1 MSPGSR
7 SSSLAAGRGRSLGTH
22 VQVALTQQ
30 AGEAA
35 AALLRSI
42 PMLQAECIAGSSTP
56 QAVSPQQAFQTEDAA
71 DGSAVARCA
80 AQVARTRA
88 RQEAHAAQVHDNF
101 MRKLMGTHGSSS
113 SKGVS
118 PLPSSAAV
126 AGLGSASGVKEGLPS
141 ETHGGS
147 NKSTTALPSS
157 TAAAGVAL
165 GGVSGVKEGTPQGAA
180 RQEHEG
186 DVFERGEGLSV
197 KEQVQVLVEE
207 ATSLDNLA
215 QMYEGWSAWI

>member
-1 MSPGSR
+1 M
-7 SSSLAAGRGRSLGTH
+7 H

-42 PMLQAECIAGSSTP
+42 PMLQADCIAGSSMP
-56 QAVSPQQAFQTEDAA
+56 QAVSPEQASHTGEAA

-80 AQVARTRA
+80 AQAARMRA
-88 RQEAHAAQVHDNF
+88 RQEGHAAQVHDSF

-113 SKGVS
+113 TGVS
-118 PLPSSAAV
+118 PLPSSAAA

-147 NKSTTALPSS
+147 NISTTALPSA
-157 TAAAGVAL
+157 TGAAGVAL
-165 GGVSGVKEGTPQGAA
+165 RGVSGVKEGAPQGAA

-186 DVFERGEGLSV
+186 DVFEQREGLSV